1 MRKESYINELKEILQ
16 NYEVNQSDID
26 DVILDYSQMYDDA
39 LDRGLTDD
47 EVYQLLGNPDHVIS
61 ELRDT
66 LTIKRKK
73 QYRNKFIALTPFIAV
88 ILFMVIGLS
97 SNVYHPTWLVF
108 LIIPMSAIILNTG
121 KKEKLIALSPFLA
134 LIFFITVGTYTKV
147 WIPTWLI
154 FLIIPL
160 LGMFEIKNGLQK
172 ILSIGSLLIAVAFYL
187 YMGYMQD
194 NFNLGALGF
203 ILPIIVGIVYGNITV
218 EFFNWKDLSKRKN
231 GLALL
236 SVIILSTLTFVLLGI
251 FANGWAYAWMAFLFI
266 PMASIYLF
274 DNSRKL
280 TPFMPFIAVI
290 IFFSLGYFFH
300 LFEIS
305 WIAFLLIP
313 MVAVIENA

>member
-1 MRKESYINELKEILQ
+1 MRKELYIDELKEVLQ
-16 NYEVNQSDID
+16 SYQVNQSDID

-39 LDRGLTDD
+39 LDRGLTND
-47 EVYQLLGNPDHVIS
+47 EVYQLLGDPDHVIS

-66 LTIKRKK
+66 LTVKRQK
-73 QYRNKFIALTPFIAV
+73 QYKNKFVALSPFIAV
-88 ILFMVIGLS
+88 IIFMVIGLTT
-97 SNVYHPTWLVF
+97 NDYHPTWLVF

-121 KKEKLIALSPFLA
+121 KKDKLVALSPFLA
-134 LIFFITVGTYTKV
+134 LIFFITVGTYTQI
-147 WIPTWLI
+147 WTPTWLI

-160 LGMFEIKNGLQK
+160 LGMFQIKNNLQK
-172 ILSIGSLLIAVAFYL
+172 ILSIGSLLIAIAFYL
-187 YMGYMQD
+187 FMGYIQD
-194 NFNLGALGF
+194 DFSLGALGF
-203 ILPIIVGIVYGNITV
+203 ILPIIVSIAYGNITL
-218 EFFNWKDLSKRKN
+218 EFFNWKDIENRKN

-236 SVIILSTLTFVLLGI
+236 SVIILSVLTFVLLGV

-266 PMASIYLF
+266 PMVSIYLF
-274 DNSRKL
+274 DKTRKL